1 MKLELPLDA
10 RIYVAGHRG
19 LVGSAIVRALE
30 RRGFAKIL
38 TRGRE
43 ELDLRDQAAV
53 GRFFRDA
60 APEYVFLAAARV
72 GGIVANSTYP
82 ADFILENLQIAT
94 SVIDAALRAD
104 VRKLVYLGSSCIYP
118 KLAPQPLVED
128 ALMQGPLEPT
138 NEPYA
143 VAKIAGVVLCRSVMR
158 QYGRPFI
165 ALMPTNLYGPN
176 DHYHPENSHVL
187 PGMIRRFHE
196 AKVQNRPSVTLW
208 GTGSA
213 KREFLH
219 VDDMAEATLLAME
232 RYDDPKHLNVGSG
245 SEIAIRD
252 LAALVRDVVGYT
264 GDIQWDSSRPDGTP
278 RKIMDSSRMR
288 QLGWAPRIEL
298 REGATEAYRD
308 FLARDLA

>member
-1 MKLELPLDA
+1 MTVQMPPNA

-19 LVGSAIVRALE
+19 LVGSAILRALKQ
-30 RRGFAKIL
+30 RGFSNVL
-38 TRGRE
+38 TRTRD
-43 ELDLRDQAAV
+43 ELDLRDQAGV
-53 GRFFRDA
+53 QGFFRECK
-60 APEYVFLAAARV
+60 PEYVFLAAARV
-72 GGIVANSTYP
+72 GGIAANSTYP

-94 SVIDAALRAD
+94 SIIDAALRSD

-118 KLAPQPLVED
+118 RLAPQPLVEE

-143 VAKIAGVVLCRSVMR
+143 VAKIAGVILCRSVMR

-196 AKVQNRPSVTLW
+196 AKQQGQPFVTLW

-219 VDDMAEATLLAME
+219 VDDLAEATLVAME
-232 RYDDPKHLNVGSG
+232 RYNESQHLNVGSG

-252 LAALVRDVVGYT
+252 LASLVRDIVGYS
-264 GDIQWDSSRPDGTP
+264 GDIRWDSSRPDGTP
-278 RKIMDSSRMR
+278 RKIMDSRRMR
-288 QLGWAPRIEL
+288 ELGWSPHITL
-298 REGATEAYRD
+298 HEGAAEAYRD
-308 FLARDLA
+308 FLDRGLA

>member
-1 MKLELPLDA
+1 MPLDA